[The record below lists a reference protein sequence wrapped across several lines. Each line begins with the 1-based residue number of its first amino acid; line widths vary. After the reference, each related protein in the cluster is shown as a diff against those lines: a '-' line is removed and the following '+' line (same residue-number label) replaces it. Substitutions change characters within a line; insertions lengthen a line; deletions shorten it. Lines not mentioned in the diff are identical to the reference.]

1 MVLLQEG
8 EITMACTHSN
18 TKKVNDLKICLSC
31 GLTLTPDGKVVFDR
45 KIVNYKPKKR
55 RKANG
60 KK

>member
-1 MVLLQEG
+1 
-8 EITMACTHSN
+8 MACTHSN
-18 TKKVNDLKICLSC
+18 TKKVNDLRVCLSC
-31 GLTLTPDGKVVFDR
+31 GLTLTPDGKIIFDR